1 MKYKHIKISKYE
13 TRNCRKFLKFNTFAI
28 KKEKYN
34 IIATTRHHLS
44 NKCCVKTSE
53 LFSNWWKGV
62 FILK

>member
-1 MKYKHIKISKYE
+1 M
-13 TRNCRKFLKFNTFAI
+13 NCRKFLKFNTFAI